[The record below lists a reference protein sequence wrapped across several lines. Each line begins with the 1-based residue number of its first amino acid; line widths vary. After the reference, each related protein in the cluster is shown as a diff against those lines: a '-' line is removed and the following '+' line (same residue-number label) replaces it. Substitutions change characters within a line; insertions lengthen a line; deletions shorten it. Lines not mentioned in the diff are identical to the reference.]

1 MWYINNAIAEKEIV
15 KQYNLNDFG
24 HFGDPV
30 SASREMG
37 RGATDCQANEQGNE
51 FKQDKIEL

>member
-1 MWYINNAIAEKEIV
+1 MQSPKKEIV

-30 SASREMG
+30 SAGREMG
-37 RGATDCQANEQGNE
+37 RGTTDCQANEQGNE
-51 FKQDKIEL
+51 FKQDKSEL